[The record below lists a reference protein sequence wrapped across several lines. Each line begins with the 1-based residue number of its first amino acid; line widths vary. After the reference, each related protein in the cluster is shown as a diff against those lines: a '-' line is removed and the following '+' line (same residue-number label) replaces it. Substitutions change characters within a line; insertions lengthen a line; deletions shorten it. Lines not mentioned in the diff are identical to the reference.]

1 MTQAERVMDYITE
14 FGSISS
20 MEAFRD
26 LGITRL
32 AARIADLESNGV
44 CFSRK
49 REMVVN
55 RYGEKVY
62 YTRYSRG
69 EQNNG

>member
-1 MTQAERVMDYITE
+1 MRKSQKERILDYMDE

-20 MEAFRD
+20 WEAFRD

-32 AARIADLESNGV
+32 AARASDIEADGIVLNH
-44 CFSRK
+44 K
-49 REMVVN
+49 REATTN

-62 YTRYSRG
+62 YTRYSIA
-69 EQNNG
+69 E